1 MLRVLGFAGLVIS
14 MLGASEAH
22 ANGPLPQAVPEAV
35 GMSSEHLQRLDAALR
50 AEVERGRL
58 PGAVVAVARR
68 GKLVHFQSYGRR
80 DPAGPEPMP
89 LDGIFAIASMTK
101 PLVGVA
107 VLMLQEEGKLSLND
121 PVERHIPELGKRRV
135 AVLTDAVRAGEAPA
149 ETIPARRSITLLD
162 LARHTSGITY
172 GGRGTTGVH
181 KLYPAS
187 SNWTGDNLTS
197 AQFLEQLSAAPLLF
211 QPGTVWDYSLSI
223 DVLGLV
229 VEKVSG
235 KSLGA
240 FLEERIFRP
249 LGLKD
254 TRFVVPAQDAGR
266 LARALPNDPDTG
278 KAQTVPDRSA
288 PVKFECG
295 GGCLASTAG
304 DYIRFA
310 QMLLDGGVLD
320 GTRILGRKS
329 IELITA
335 NHMTPDIDNRIAVT
349 DPNGAGYGFG
359 VTVAVRPSPGGGAGI
374 MGSAGDFYWNG
385 AYGTLWWADPQE
397 RLAVVFMT
405 HTPGDQRREYRR
417 LVNSLIYQAM
427 AD

>member
-1 MLRVLGFAGLVIS
+1 MLRALGCVGLVMS
-14 MLGASEAH
+14 MLGVSEAR

-35 GMSSEHLQRLDAALR
+35 GMSSKRLQRLDAALR

-58 PGAVVAVARR
+58 PGAVIAIARR
-68 GKLVHFQSYGRR
+68 GKLVHFQTYGRR
-80 DPAGPEPMP
+80 DPADPKPMP

-101 PLVGVA
+101 PLVGA
-107 VLMLQEEGKLSLND
+107 AIMMLQEEGKLSLND

-135 AVLTDAVRAGEAPA
+135 AVMTDAVRAGEAPV
-149 ETIPARRSITLLD
+149 ETVPARRSITLLD

-181 KLYPAS
+181 KMYPAS
-187 SNWTGDNLTS
+187 SNWAGENLTP
-197 AQFLEQLSAAPLLF
+197 AQFVERLAGAPLLF
-211 QPGTVWDYSLSI
+211 QPGSVWDYSLSI

-229 VEKVSG
+229 VERVSG

-240 FLEERIFRP
+240 FLEERLLRP
-249 LGLKD
+249 LGMKD
-254 TRFVVPAQDAGR
+254 TRFLVPAQDAGR

-278 KAQTVPDRSA
+278 KPQSVPDRSA
-288 PVKFECG
+288 PLKFECG

-310 QMLLDGGVLD
+310 QMLLNGGELD
-320 GTRILGRKS
+320 ETRFLGRKS
-329 IELITA
+329 VELMTA

-359 VTVAVRPSPGGGAGI
+359 VTVAVRPSAGGGAGI

-385 AYGTLWWADPQE
+385 AYGTVWWADPQE

-417 LVNSLIYQAM
+417 LVNGLVYQALL
-427 AD
+427 D